1 MSIVCPACQTANP
14 STALFCGQ
22 CGGALRAAAA
32 GETPFHGERR
42 QLTALFCD
50 IVNSTAIA
58 KGLDPE
64 DYHEVLRAFVRCCT
78 AVVAPLGGHVAELRG
93 DGALVFFGYPRSHG
107 DEPERAIRAALGII
121 QAIGAGVTA
130 GGAPLQVRIGVATGV
145 MAIDDSIRGEP
156 AIVGEATEA
165 EMHYCKR
172 SQSQRSIRFSA

>member
-14 STALFCGQ
+14 SAALFCGQ
-22 CGGALRAAAA
+22 CGGALRAAAGA

-58 KGLDPE
+58 KALDPE
-64 DYHEVLRAFVRCCT
+64 EYHEVLRAFVRCCT

-121 QAIGAGVTA
+121 EAVSGERHRLRRAAAGAHRCCDRRDGDRREHL
-130 GGAPLQVRIGVATGV
+130 GASPPSSARRRCWR
-145 MAIDDSIRGEP
+145 RG
-156 AIVGEATEA
+156 
-165 EMHYCKR
+165 CRR
-172 SQSQRSIRFSA
+172 SPSPTRS